1 MSTYVDRCDFNPGD
15 LVDGRYQVEKAL
27 GEGSFGKVYRVKN
40 REGKVFALKMLR
52 LWEVTPEIR
61 KPLMGR
67 FEMEFR
73 TGQIQSEYLVQS
85 YDFGAVGGNPYIV
98 MEYCG
103 GGDLASLLGSP
114 KANVP
119 LIARQILLGL
129 KALHSNGKVH
139 RDLKPEN
146 VLFKG
151 NGVAALTD
159 FGIAGDRNHRMT
171 ETNIFGKP
179 SQMFGTYAY
188 MPPEQV
194 NRSRGGATV
203 LPTTDI
209 WSFGVMLY
217 QLLTGELPFGP
228 LASHNDLAY
237 YQKRGKKGEWDRSR
251 LASVPNG
258 RTWEHVIEVCLVPE
272 FKQRASSVD
281 ELLNMSVLKNVKM
294 QPSAVQKAQNNQNG
308 YNSQSNNDNMNMIA
322 PRSSKI
328 SGHMLHIMQGEDYG
342 QKYSITDIRRGGCK
356 EITVGRSPDNVIQ
369 IKETYN
375 IYVSRF
381 HCTLKM
387 SDDEK
392 SWMIFDG
399 RWDSEHGTWSHST
412 NGTYVNSTH
421 VTEGG
426 YALKVGDIITIGD
439 TKIRFETF

>member
-15 LVDGRYQVEKAL
+15 VVDGRYHVEKAL
-27 GEGSFGKVYRVKN
+27 GEGSFGKVYRVKS
-40 REGKVFALKMLR
+40 RDGRVLALKMLR
-52 LWEVTPEIR
+52 LWEVSPEIR

-73 TGQIQSEYLVQS
+73 TGQIQSDYLVQS
-85 YDFGAVGGNPYIV
+85 YDFGVVGGNPYIV
-98 MEYCG
+98 MEFCG
-103 GGDLASLLGSP
+103 GGDLASILGSRN
-114 KANVP
+114 ADVAT
-119 LIARQILLGL
+119 IGRQVLLGL

-146 VLFKG
+146 VLFKE

-159 FGIAGDRNHRMT
+159 FGIVGDRNNRMT
-171 ETNIFGKP
+171 DTNIFGKP

-194 NRSRGGATV
+194 NRSRGGVTV

-237 YQKRGKKGEWDRSR
+237 YQKKGKKGEWNRS
-251 LASVPNG
+251 LLSTVPNASSWKG
-258 RTWEHVIEVCLVPE
+258 VVDMCLIPD

-281 ELLNMSVLKNVKM
+281 ELLNMPVFRNS
-294 QPSAVQKAQNNQNG
+294 QKATPNIIKKQN
-308 YNSQSNNDNMNMIA
+308 NNDNKNYSENPNMLS
-322 PRSSKI
+322 PSNSRI
-328 SGHMLHIMQGEDYG
+328 SGYMLHIMQGEEYG
-342 QKYSITDIRRGGCK
+342 QKYSITDILRGGCK
-356 EITVGRSPDNVIQ
+356 EITIGRSLECIIP

-375 IYVSRF
+375 IYISRY
-381 HCTLKM
+381 HCTIRQADNRKTWL
-387 SDDEK
+387 
-392 SWMIFDG
+392 IYDG
-399 RWDSEHGTWSHST
+399 RWDAEHEIWTHST
-412 NGTYVNSTH
+412 NGTFVNSTH
-421 VTEGG
+421 VIDSG
-426 YALKVGDIITIGD
+426 YELKVGDIITIGE